1 MKIQLDE
8 NNYFTGNYAMVGDI
22 ENSIE
27 IECLPEDLTENKSKA
42 WKYEND
48 TWTFDKE
55 KYKTILE
62 EVKIREEKEE
72 SIMTNE
78 ELTDLVN
85 DLNDVVIEISKG
97 EII

>member
-1 MKIQLDE
+1 MKVQLD
-8 NNYFTGNYAMVGDI
+8 NNGYFTGNYAIIGDI
-22 ENSIE
+22 DGGIE
-27 IECLPEDLTENKSKA
+27 VSELPDLTENKSKA

-62 EVKIREEKEE
+62 EVKTREEKEE

-78 ELTDLVN
+78 ELTDSVN

-97 EII
+97 ELL

>member
-1 MKIQLDE
+1 MKVQLD
-8 NNYFTGNYAMVGDI
+8 NNGYFTGNYAIIGDI
-22 ENSIE
+22 DGGIE
-27 IECLPEDLTENKSKA
+27 VSELPDLTENKSKA

-62 EVKIREEKEE
+62 EVKIRDEKEE

-78 ELTDLVN
+78 ELTDSVN
-85 DLNDVVIEISKG
+85 DLNDVVIEMSKG
-97 EII
+97 ELL

>member
-1 MKIQLDE
+1 MKVQLDE
-8 NNYFTGNYAMVGDI
+8 NNYFTGNYATIGDI
-22 ENSIE
+22 DGGIE
-27 IECLPEDLTENKSKA
+27 ASELPDLTENKSKA

-62 EVKIREEKEE
+62 EVKTREEKEE

-78 ELTDLVN
+78 ELTDSVN
-85 DLNDVVIEISKG
+85 DLNDVVIEMSKG
-97 EII
+97 ELL